1 MPKAGT
7 TSLPLVYA
15 CSGCS
20 SVAQLANAFAVR
32 LDRGGMAE
40 MSCISGVGGGVAAL
54 TRVAR
59 SGRPILALDG
69 CPLACV
75 KACLAG
81 AGVEPDQ
88 HLVLNRLG
96 ATKRQHGECSEAE
109 AGAAWQAVTSAL
121 SAIKDASPP
130 SADKPAALAE
140 AEADKMRQ
148 NSLE

>member
-1 MPKAGT
+1 MPKT
-7 TSLPLVYA
+7 DPTPLPLVYA

-32 LDRGGMAE
+32 LDRSGMAE
-40 MSCISGVGGGVAAL
+40 MSCISGVGGGVPAL

-75 KACLAG
+75 KACLAS
-81 AGVEPDQ
+81 AGVAPDQ

-96 ATKRQHGECSEAE
+96 ATKRQHGECTEAE
-109 AGAAWQAVTSAL
+109 ADAAWQAVATAL
-121 SAIKDASPP
+121 SAIT
-130 SADKPAALAE
+130 
-140 AEADKMRQ
+140 
-148 NSLE
+148 

>member
-1 MPKAGT
+1 MSHSTPA
-7 TSLPLVYA
+7 SPPLVYA

-20 SVAQLANAFAVR
+20 SVAQLANAFAIR
-32 LDRGGMAE
+32 LDRSGRAE
-40 MSCISGVGGGVAAL
+40 MSCISGVGGGVPAL

-81 AGVEPDQ
+81 VGVVPAR

-96 ATKRQHGECSEAE
+96 ATKRQHGECTEAE
-109 AGAAWQAVTSAL
+109 ETATWELVQQ
-121 SAIKDASPP
+121 
-130 SADKPAALAE
+130 ALAE
-140 AEADKMRQ
+140 VSAAG
-148 NSLE
+148 